1 MTTLT
6 ALKTILQSEVPAV
19 DSVPTSAQ
27 YEQAI
32 KDAVM
37 EFSRRCGLV
46 KFGELSIVANT
57 ATYDLPSDF
66 QSLIW
71 LEALTGID
79 GVIIS
84 DAGLIPMGENF
95 REEYAIINKQITFR
109 PTPGYTLAREY
120 RYKAGWVMTGSS
132 GSETFATL
140 GDAEQNVVM
149 IKAKQLAK
157 EKLKN
162 SLAGG
167 DMKYSFGAV
176 SVDKTS
182 NVDALTR
189 EIYALHAEFVQACE
203 SYNGTA
209 SGAF

>member
-1 MTTLT
+1 MTTLA

-19 DSVPTSAQ
+19 GSVPTSAQ

-46 KFGELSIVANT
+46 KLADLSIVANT
-57 ATYDLPSDF
+57 APYSLPDDF
-66 QSLIW
+66 QKLIW
-71 LEALTGID
+71 LEALTGVD

-84 DAGLIPMGENF
+84 DAGLIPLGAEFN
-95 REEYAIINKQITFR
+95 EEYSIINRQITFK
-109 PTPGYTLAREY
+109 PVPGYTMTREY
-120 RYKAGWVMTGSS
+120 KYKAGWVLTG
-132 GSETFATL
+132 GTDYTTL

-149 IKAKQLAK
+149 IKAKQLTK
-157 EKLKN
+157 EKIKN
-162 SLAGG
+162 SMAGG

-176 SVDKTS
+176 SVDKTGGLE
-182 NVDALTR
+182 DLTR
-189 EIYALHAEFVQACE
+189 EIFALHGEFVQACD
-203 SYNGTA
+203 SYNGNA

>member
-1 MTTLT
+1 MTTLA

-19 DSVPTSAQ
+19 NSVPTSAQ

-46 KFGELSIVANT
+46 KLADLSIVANT
-57 ATYDLPSDF
+57 ATYSLPDDF
-66 QSLIW
+66 QKLIW
-71 LEALTGID
+71 LEALTGVD

-84 DAGLIPMGENF
+84 DAGLIPLGAEFN
-95 REEYAIINKQITFR
+95 EEHSVINKQITFK
-109 PTPGYTLAREY
+109 PTPGYTMTREY
-120 RYKAGWVMTGSS
+120 KYKAGWVLTGSGDS
-132 GSETFATL
+132 QTYAAM
-140 GDAEQNVVM
+140 GDAEQSVVM

-157 EKLKN
+157 EKIKN
-162 SLAGG
+162 SMAGG

-176 SVDKTS
+176 SVDKTGGLE
-182 NVDALTR
+182 DLTR
-189 EIYALHAEFVQACE
+189 EIFSLHSEFVQACE
-203 SYNGTA
+203 SYNGNA